1 MKRSQNSELAERIN
15 QAHSMLEQ
23 QKSHTS
29 IVEQL
34 MDTYGV
40 SQIQAYRYVQQA
52 REHKQKLVI
61 PENSVVFTVKL
72 PPSLI
77 LRVKEFALSQG
88 TSISKIVRMA
98 LEEFLS
104 KKQRHGQK
112 GEDR

>member
-1 MKRSQNSELAERIN
+1 
-15 QAHSMLEQ
+15 LEQ
-23 QKSHTS
+23 QKPQTS

-34 MDTYGV
+34 MNTYGV

-52 REHKQKLVI
+52 KENKEQIAI

-77 LRVKEFALSQG
+77 LRVREFAVSQG
-88 TSISKIVRMA
+88 TSISKIVRVA

-104 KKQRHGQK
+104 KKQHYGQK
-112 GEDR
+112 GEDC

>member
-15 QAHSMLEQ
+15 QAHALLEQ
-23 QKSHTS
+23 QKPHTH
-29 IVEQL
+29 IIEQL
-34 MDTYGV
+34 METYGV

-52 REHKQKLVI
+52 KENKEQIAI

-77 LRVKEFALSQG
+77 GRVREFAVSQG
-88 TSISKIVRMA
+88 TSISKVVRAA
-98 LEEFLS
+98 LEEFLA
-104 KKQRHGQK
+104 KKLHGQK

>member
-1 MKRSQNSELAERIN
+1 MRRSQNSELAERIN
-15 QAHSMLEQ
+15 QAHSLLEQ
-23 QKSHTS
+23 QKPHTS

-34 MDTYGV
+34 METYGV

-52 REHKQKLVI
+52 KEHKEQIAI

-77 LRVKEFALSQG
+77 RRVREFAVSHG
-88 TSISKIVRMA
+88 TSISKVVRAA
-98 LEEFLS
+98 LEEFLA
-104 KKQRHGQK
+104 KTHHGQK